1 MATETRTWLQ
11 RDESLTSLDYVG
23 ALLAAI
29 TGLIHLYEGVEDW
42 GEGFIGV
49 LFVLAGLGF
58 FGAIVLL
65 FLGAP
70 KRPLYLAGIVFTG
83 IQFVAYFVLRWPDIY
98 EFIGLFD
105 KVVQLALVLVLAALY
120 LRSG

>member
-1 MATETRTWLQ
+1 MATDTRTRFQ
-11 RDESLTSLDYVG
+11 RNESLTSLDYIG
-23 ALLAAI
+23 ILLAAI

-65 FLGAP
+65 FLGVP

-83 IQFVAYFVLRWPDIY
+83 IQFVAYFALRWPNVY
-98 EFIGLFD
+98 ETIGLFD
-105 KVVQLALVLVLAALY
+105 KIVQLALILVLAALY